1 MYSTISRPNARK
13 NEQPDT
19 PHMTPSITTRDE
31 LLQGRWYAWIFW
43 GVVATFTVYE
53 FFIRVTPNAIL
64 GELQEDL
71 NASPGSIASSMSV
84 YLWVYAPMQLL
95 VGVLFDRYG
104 TKYIVSTAAM
114 ICGVGCIIF
123 SQADGL
129 VAAGVGRG
137 FIGIGSAFAFV
148 GAVYVAT
155 VWFRPHQLAMIT
167 GITVAAGMIGD
178 SIGQLPITELVAI
191 SSWQQV
197 VFVSGLV
204 GIGIGFVLFV
214 VIPKRPVWFKEQFKQ
229 DQHDQPERPG
239 LATCLALVLKNRQIW
254 VIGAISAILYLPI
267 SILAALWGTTYLE
280 KTMGIDAVSSS
291 TLITALL
298 IGFMIGCPIVGK
310 ISDHF
315 NNRKIP
321 LIIGAIGGFLTMGL
335 FLLAP
340 QMSVATMMAIMFFM
354 GLCTST
360 QSIAFAV
367 AIEISPRSLA
377 ATAIGVCNFITMMA
391 AAGLQ
396 NAIGWI
402 LNALIRDDGTTAAA
416 AGHSYDNVTPEDF
429 TLAMLALPAL
439 FLVSIVLCLLLKK
452 PSKRIDPSDV

>member
-1 MYSTISRPNARK
+1 
-13 NEQPDT
+13 
-19 PHMTPSITTRDE
+19 MTPKLTNKNE
-31 LLQGRWYAWIFW
+31 LLQGRWYAWLFW
-43 GVVATFTVYE
+43 GVVAIFTLYE

-64 GELQEDL
+64 GTLQEDL
-71 NASPGSIASSMSV
+71 HATPGSIASSMSV

-114 ICGVGCIIF
+114 ICGIGCIIF

-129 VAAGVGRG
+129 VAAGIGRG

-155 VWFRPHQLAMIT
+155 VWFRPNQLAMIT
-167 GITVAAGMIGD
+167 GITVGAGMIGD
-178 SIGQLPITELVAI
+178 SIGQLPISELVAL

-204 GIGIGFVLFV
+204 GLGIGFVMLV
-214 VIPKRPVWFKEQFKQ
+214 VIPRRPAWFKEQFKDDPVEQ
-229 DQHDQPERPG
+229 PG
-239 LATCLALVLKNRQIW
+239 LSKCLAQVLKNRQIW
-254 VIGAISAILYLPI
+254 LIGAISAILYLPI

-280 KTMGIDAVSSS
+280 KTMSIDAAAGS

-298 IGFMIGCPIVGK
+298 VGFMIGCPIVGRV
-310 ISDHF
+310 SDAID
-315 NNRKIP
+315 NRKLP
-321 LIIGAIGGFLTMGL
+321 LIIGAIGGFITMGL
-335 FLLAP
+335 FLLASH
-340 QMSVATMMAIMFFM
+340 MSMSTMMVLMFIM

-377 ATAIGVCNFITMMA
+377 ATAVGVCNFITMMA

-402 LNALIRDDGTTAAA
+402 LNALIANDAASGAGTSGSKST
-416 AGHSYDNVTPEDF
+416 YDNVTPEDF
-429 TLAMLALPAL
+429 MIAMLALPAL
-439 FLVSIVLCLLLKK
+439 FMVSIVLCIIMKQRK
-452 PSKRIDPSDV
+452 NPDQPDPR

>member
-1 MYSTISRPNARK
+1 MTSDSTSR
-13 NEQPDT
+13 
-19 PHMTPSITTRDE
+19 HE
-31 LLQGRWYAWIFW
+31 LSQGRWYAWVFW

-64 GELQEDL
+64 GQLQEDL

-104 TKYIVSTAAM
+104 TKYIVSTAAV

-178 SIGQLPITELVAI
+178 SIGQVPITELVAI

-197 VFVSGLV
+197 VFVSGM
-204 GIGIGFVLFV
+204 IGLAIGFIMLV
-214 VIPKRPVWFKEQFKQ
+214 VIPKRPAWFKKQFEQEQ
-229 DQHDQPERPG
+229 LDQAKRPG
-239 LATCLALVLKNRQIW
+239 LATCLALVLKNRRIW
-254 VIGAISAILYLPI
+254 LIGAISAILYLPI

-298 IGFMIGCPIVGK
+298 IGFMIGCPVVGK
-310 ISDHF
+310 LSDHF
-315 NNRKIP
+315 GNRTVP
-321 LIIGAIGGFLTMGL
+321 LILGAVGGFLAMGL

-340 QMSVATMMAIMFFM
+340 QMNMATMLVILFFM

-377 ATAIGVCNFITMMA
+377 ATAVGVCNFITMLA

-402 LNALIRDDGTTAAA
+402 LNALIRDDSAATAVKAEA
-416 AGHSYDNVTPEDF
+416 SHSYDHVTPADF
-429 TLAMLALPAL
+429 TIAMLALPAL
-439 FLVSIVLCLLLKK
+439 FLVCIVLCLMLKR
-452 PSKRIDPSDV
+452 SNTRSVTDTA